1 MISAPRWLSF
11 VNRGSQEIP
20 PFAVMSPATI
30 AARSST
36 KLGAIET
43 ADQDALLRLALVD
56 APHAAFQDAALLF
69 VNGPQAVPPATR
81 GSCSQGAIVQALIR
95 QDASDGVDHQAL
107 VRPDSLLGA
116 AGDCLGLIAG
126 GSAFRFLGFDG
137 CPTTDYRDRRQPQQR
152 FRVGWVTPS
161 FSAPTRYFKTEERR
175 RQYVYPYAGVGLILE
190 SNRAS
195 LAGGATRPQLSS
207 IVDFAYRTYDAAVA
221 PEGAPDY
228 SQVNWGTPNLPP
240 SRDGDTQTAIAAAEK
255 GALQI
260 LCNNAGVYQLG
271 FTASIKAVQAGVD
284 LRGMTLGFLVERNS
298 FDVGAAHDIDLID
311 DESGIFLPAW
321 QEGVYT
327 RPENWAQ
334 FEEIDSYFVN
344 VSGSTIVAAEKGDR
358 FQLVNAATGVLEIR
372 YLNCWATA
380 LM

>member
-1 MISAPRWLSF
+1 MISARSWLSF

-56 APHAAFQDAALLF
+56 APHAAFQDAGLLF
-69 VNGPQAVPPATR
+69 VNGPQAVPPGTR

-95 QDASDGVDHQAL
+95 QDASDGVDHRAL

-116 AGDCLGLIAG
+116 AADCLGLIAG
-126 GSAFRFLGFDG
+126 GTAFRFLGFDG

-161 FSAPTRYFKTEERR
+161 FSAPTRFFKTEERR

-207 IVDFAYRTYDAAVA
+207 VVDFAYRAYDPDVAPDAA
-221 PEGAPDY
+221 PDFRH
-228 SQVNWGTPNLPP
+228 VNWGAPALPP
-240 SRDGDTQTAIAAAEK
+240 ARDGDTQAVIAADEK
-255 GALQI
+255 GAMQI
-260 LCNNAGVYQLG
+260 LCNNDGVYQLG

-284 LRGMTLGFLVERNS
+284 LRGMTLGFLVERNQ
-298 FDVGAAHDIDLID
+298 FDFHAARSVDLAA
-311 DESGIFLPAW
+311 DESGVFLPAW

-344 VSGSTIVAAEKGDR
+344 VSGTTIVAAQKGDR
-358 FQLVNAATGVLEIR
+358 FHVVNAATGVLEIR
-372 YLNCWATA
+372 YLNCWANS